1 MKNLA
6 THVPRIVCRMPLVFA
21 AIVASTCYLTTMT
34 AHAADQLVA
43 KPRARAYGVAPGVFR
58 SGPLNAIT
66 DVAGVK
72 VGQTTLIEG
81 DNVRTGVTAILPH
94 GGNLFQ
100 DKVPAGFIAGNA
112 FGKFAGST
120 QIDELGELETPV
132 ILTNTLSV
140 AEGIAATVEWTLSA
154 KGNEAVRS
162 VNAVVGETNDGF
174 LNAIR
179 LRRVTKKDVLQ
190 SIEVA
195 KTGPVAEGSV
205 GAGTGTQAFGWK
217 GGIGTS
223 SRLLPKKLGGYTV
236 GVLVQTNYGG
246 VLSVDGAPVGKKL
259 GQYLLKEAED
269 QYSADGSIV
278 AVIATDAP
286 LSDRNLKR
294 LARRAFQGIGATGSP
309 MSNGSGEYAMAFST
323 ALSVRRTPE
332 RRADAGQFEELPN
345 DKVTPL
351 FQAAMEA
358 TQEAV
363 YNAMVAATTMTG
375 SEGHTLNGLPI
386 DDLKAILAAHGIK
399 AAK

>member
-1 MKNLA
+1 
-6 THVPRIVCRMPLVFA
+6 MPLGFA
-21 AIVASTCYLTTMT
+21 AVLASACLLTAMT
-34 AHAADQLVA
+34 AHAADQLIA
-43 KPRARAYGVAPGVFR
+43 KPRARAYGIAPGVFR
-58 SGPLNAIT
+58 TGPLNAIT

-72 VGQTTLIEG
+72 VGHTTLVEG
-81 DNVRTGVTAILPH
+81 DNIRTGVTAILPH

-100 DKVPAGFIAGNA
+100 DKVPAGFVAGNA

-140 AEGIAATVEWTLSA
+140 AEGIAAAVEWTLA
-154 KGNEAVRS
+154 TKGNEAVRS

-190 SIEVA
+190 SIEAA

-217 GGIGTS
+217 GGIGSS

-278 AVIATDAP
+278 VVIATDAP

-323 ALSVRRTPE
+323 APSVRRTPE
-332 RRADAGQFEELPN
+332 RRADTGQLEELPN

-375 SEGHTLNGLPI
+375 SEGHTLNALPI
-386 DDLKAILAAHGIK
+386 NDLRAILAGHGIK
-399 AAK
+399 AAN

>member
-1 MKNLA
+1 MKQHA
-6 THVPRIVCRMPLVFA
+6 PHVPRIACRMPLVFA
-21 AIVASTCYLTTMT
+21 AIVAGTYFLTTMT

-43 KPRARAYGVAPGVFR
+43 KPRARAYGVEPGVFR
-58 SGPLNAIT
+58 TGPLNAIT
-66 DVAGVK
+66 DVNGVK

-81 DNVRTGVTAILPH
+81 DNIRTGVTAILPH

-190 SIEVA
+190 SIEAA

-217 GGIGTS
+217 GGIGSS

-375 SEGHTLNGLPI
+375 SEGHTLNALPI